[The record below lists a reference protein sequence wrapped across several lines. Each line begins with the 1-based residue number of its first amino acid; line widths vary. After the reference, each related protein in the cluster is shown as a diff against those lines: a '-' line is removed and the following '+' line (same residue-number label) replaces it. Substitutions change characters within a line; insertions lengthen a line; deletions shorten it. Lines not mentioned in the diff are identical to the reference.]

1 MALPRALIEMAVEG
15 AAESQRRIESV
26 GDALRRMNGESLER
40 ISGQLGSLGDRYSN
54 LQSTIG
60 NVAGFTVAG
69 VSLASLAARITGV
82 MDSMGQLDDLSQK
95 IGSTVE
101 SLSQIQKVAK
111 AFGADFGGTVDPA
124 LVKLAR
130 GLTTLDDKSSK
141 TAKALS
147 ALGISAN
154 TLSDPGQV
162 FIEVAKSLQNY
173 ADGSGKAALAN
184 DLFEESGV
192 KLLPFMNDL
201 AETVDGFSTIS
212 AESVTQV
219 ASLQDQ
225 FGMLGVRTDEAF
237 EAITAAALP
246 ALSGL
251 AKGFSDVIQKQDG
264 LIDSGEIADWAKMTA
279 MGIARV
285 ADVAVLAVRSFSA
298 ISSSVQVVAADL
310 KVLWTA
316 SPARMAYSAAN
327 GGSPLEELK
336 KTVAER
342 NQVLEAANKK
352 LSDFYNSRGDIFS
365 SALAGYFENEGK
377 DAAPGAPA
385 EGPGKKTLSYKSN
398 GGNASKDAEKQAAA
412 YQNLVKA
419 IQAKIAAANLELS
432 GGESLSASQQEQ
444 LKLTELLAEMKGKLT
459 PIQYALLESEGK
471 ELVTKL
477 EVIEANKRA
486 AEGLE
491 SYTKSMAA
499 YDTSVAKAI
508 ESAMTEAASNEQLAL
523 TFGKT
528 KGQIEAMELAEL
540 EYQRTQASSS
550 GLTLKQIENLDK
562 LIAAK
567 QRSATALGKI
577 DGLEASKKSIE
588 QLDEFLDPAK
598 AQSFGEALRESLG
611 GAGTA
616 LSALTSTLD
625 GFGKRQ
631 AEIDKHRATAER
643 ERLTGAMSEQK
654 YISDIARLNEMETKN
669 RLSGYGDMAGA
680 AAGFFGEQS
689 RGYQALM
696 TVSKVFHAAE
706 LAMTMAELVP
716 KGIAAVLNQ
725 GTGDPYSAFGRM
737 AAMAAVV
744 AGLGVAIG
752 SVSGGSSVSLSES
765 RQKTQGTG
773 TVLGSDAKSGSIARA
788 LAEIEQSS
796 QDTLGVNNDMLISL
810 RNIESGIDRFASLL
824 VRTTGVTGD
833 FGKDMNKNVFDSK
846 AIGIGGA
853 AAGAVGGAMAGA
865 YVGMGTSQIGLL
877 LGGPIGMALGAA
889 LGAVI
894 GKTFIGKALG
904 SVFGG
909 KKTVE
914 DTGFT
919 LDKSSFGSILAG
931 GVNAFQYADIKK
943 DGGWFGKDKTDVQ
956 RAGLGAEG
964 NRQIASVLT
973 SLYDTVFEAGTI
985 LGLGADSFNA
995 QLSSFVVDIG
1005 KVSLKGLSDDE
1016 IQKEL
1021 QAVFSKVGDSLA
1033 ASGVAGLESFQKVGE
1048 GYLETLARVA
1058 SNYQSLDAIMASI
1071 GTTVG
1076 AAGIASVPARER
1088 LIDMSGGISAL
1099 ASQVSSFADNFLTEA
1114 ERLAPIQK
1122 YVTEQLAGMGLA
1134 WVDTRAEF
1142 KNAALGIDKTTE
1154 AGAKQFTVMMSLADA
1169 FAEVYPAA
1177 KDVTKSMQEIADER
1191 KDLQDQLDELTMT
1204 PVELSG
1210 KARANVDTSNKP
1222 LYDEVQAAVVARDAR
1237 ALEIQIMGLSGDKA
1251 GELAAIRAQELAG
1264 MNPLLRAR
1272 QEHIYALQDEAT
1284 ALQLANQVR
1293 SQEAQVLE
1301 LLGDKAGALKIQ
1313 RELELEGMNPLLR
1326 ARQKHIYSLQDE
1338 AEALQTNNAV
1348 LDVQAQI
1355 YELTGNKAGAAAML
1369 VQQQAIA
1376 LAALDPA
1383 LRGVTQ
1389 NLWDLQGAAK
1399 TADQVKTDAG
1409 TLIGVVDSSYDT
1421 LEKVVG
1427 RYQKSI
1433 QSEITVRTKS
1443 LEKIKSVSDSLRS
1456 TIDGM
1461 RGPGA
1466 AVVERTRAQS
1476 DLSSFLAAARAGGML
1491 PDSNKLQA
1499 VLSVLA
1505 QDASEQFAS
1514 FADYQA
1520 DFYATKN
1527 VMTDLASISDAAL
1540 SVEER
1545 TLKSLESQLNSYE
1558 LMLEREQKQIDEL
1571 KGISTT
1577 GLSIHQAILALHS
1590 SVQAAASNPVNASMG
1605 AINKAYQSTLG
1616 RVPDAAGMEYWTGR
1630 AAAGSS
1636 ISDIVDAISNSSE
1649 AKNTPEAKI
1658 KALYQSTFGRPADAA
1673 GLKYWIKR
1681 AAAGTSYGTIEQGLK
1696 ESNEYKAKTKVP
1708 GYATG
1713 GDHAGGWRIV
1723 GENGPE
1729 LEATGAARIFNASQT
1744 QDMMR
1749 RVAGPSENNEV
1760 LSAAVDRLRREVEA
1774 LRKEAWEF
1782 GYQTAKNTSR
1792 SASSLEHID
1801 RVGIEIK
1808 EGQIV

>member
-154 TLSDPGQV
+154 MLSDPGQV

-377 DAAPGAPA
+377 GAPPGAPA
-385 EGPGKKTLSYKSN
+385 EGPGKKTLAYISN

-419 IQAKIAAANLELS
+419 IQAKIAATNLELS
-432 GGESLSASQQEQ
+432 AGESLSASQQEQ

-471 ELVTKL
+471 ELVMKL

-616 LSALTSTLD
+616 LSALSSTLD

-654 YISDIARLNEMETKN
+654 YIADIARLNEMETKN

-810 RNIESGIDRFASLL
+810 RNIESGIGQFASLL

-833 FGKDMNKNVFDSK
+833 FGKDMNKGAFDSK
-846 AIGIGGA
+846 AVGIGGA

-865 YVGMGTSQIGLL
+865 YVGMGASQIGLL
-877 LGGPIGMALGAA
+877 LGGPIGMALGAV

-894 GKTFIGKALG
+894 GKTFVGKALG

-909 KKTVE
+909 KQTVE

-919 LDKSSFGSILAG
+919 LDESSFGSILAG
-931 GVNAFQYADIKK
+931 GVKASQYADIKK
-943 DGGWFGKDKTDVQ
+943 DGGWFGSDKTSVKME
-956 RAGLGAEG
+956 GLGAEG

-973 SLYDTVFEAGTI
+973 SLYDTVFKAGTI
-985 LGLGADSFNA
+985 LGLGADRFNA

-1016 IQKEL
+1016 IQEEL

-1058 SNYQSLDAIMASI
+1058 SNYQTLDAIMASI

-1134 WVDTRAEF
+1134 WVDTSAEF

-1154 AGAKQFTVMMSLADA
+1154 AGAKQFTAMMSLADA
-1169 FAEVYPAA
+1169 FAKVYPAV
-1177 KDVTKSMQEIADER
+1177 KDLSMSLEEIADQR
-1191 KDLQDQLDELTMT
+1191 ATLQDRLDELTMT
-1204 PVELSG
+1204 REQLLA
-1210 KARANVDTSNKP
+1210 KERDTLHDTNRP
-1222 LYDEVQAAVVARDAR
+1222 LWDRIQSLQA
-1237 ALEIQIMGLSGDKA
+1237 E
-1251 GELAAIRAQELAG
+1251 AAAQEKIAQERTTLQEQLDQLTMTREQLLA
-1264 MNPLLRAR
+1264 
-1272 QEHIYALQDEAT
+1272 
-1284 ALQLANQVR
+1284 
-1293 SQEAQVLE
+1293 
-1301 LLGDKAGALKIQ
+1301 
-1313 RELELEGMNPLLR
+1313 RER
-1326 ARQKHIYSLQDE
+1326 
-1338 AEALQTNNAV
+1338 
-1348 LDVQAQI
+1348 
-1355 YELTGNKAGAAAML
+1355 
-1369 VQQQAIA
+1369 
-1376 LAALDPA
+1376 AALDEGNRP
-1383 LRGVTQ
+1383 
-1389 NLWDLQGAAK
+1389 LWDRIQALQAEKDATLSAKDVAAGLMS
-1399 TADQVKTDAG
+1399 D
-1409 TLIGVVDSSYDT
+1409 VDSAFAV
-1421 LEKVVG
+1421 LERAVD
-1427 RYQKSI
+1427 RERTAIQKQVATHTEAANKI
-1433 QSEITVRTKS
+1433 RT
-1443 LEKIKSVSDSLRS
+1443 VSDSLRS
-1456 TIDGM
+1456 TINGM
-1461 RGPGA
+1461 RGPDA
-1466 AVVERTRAQS
+1466 EVMERTRAQS
-1476 DLSSFLAAARAGGML
+1476 DLQGFLAIARAGGML
-1491 PDSNKLQA
+1491 PDSDKLQA
-1499 VLSVLA
+1499 VLSVLT

-1527 VMTDLASISDAAL
+1527 TMADLASISDAAL

-1545 TLKSLESQLNSYE
+1545 TLKSLESQLSSYE
-1558 LMLEREQKQIDEL
+1558 QMLEREQEQIDQL
-1571 KGISTT
+1571 NGISTT
-1577 GLSIHQAILALHS
+1577 ALSIHQAILALHS
-1590 SVQAAASNPVNASMG
+1590 AVQAAASNPVNASAS
-1605 AINKAYQSTLG
+1605 AISNAYQSTLG
-1616 RVPDAAGMEYWTGR
+1616 RTPDAAGMQYWTDR
-1630 AAAGSS
+1630 ATAGSS
-1636 ISDIVDAISNSSE
+1636 ISDIVGAISNS
-1649 AKNTPEAKI
+1649 PEAKI

-1673 GLKYWIKR
+1673 GLKYWMER

-1696 ESNEYKAKTKVP
+1696 DSNEYKTRAKVP

-1713 GDHAGGWRIV
+1713 GDHDGGWRIV

-1744 QDMMR
+1744 RDLMSR
-1749 RVAGPSENNEV
+1749 FSNPVDN
-1760 LSAAVDRLRREVEA
+1760 SAALMNEIRA
-1774 LRKEAWEF
+1774 LRQEVASFHRDNSDENLSIARHAMNTASGLDDALNGDKPFAMKIIQEEAI
-1782 GYQTAKNTSR
+1782 Q
-1792 SASSLEHID
+1792 
-1801 RVGIEIK
+1801 
-1808 EGQIV
+1808 

>member
-1 MALPRALIEMAVEG
+1 MALPRALIELAVQG

-60 NVAGFTVAG
+60 NVAGFAVAG

-82 MDSMGQLDDLSQK
+82 MDSMGELDDLSQK
-95 IGSTVE
+95 IGTSVE
-101 SLSQIQKVAK
+101 RLSQIQKVAK
-111 AFGADFGGTVDPA
+111 AFGADFAGSIDPA

-130 GLTTLDDKSSK
+130 GLTTVDEKSSK
-141 TAKALS
+141 TGKALA

-154 TLSDPGQV
+154 TLSDPGEIMVQ
-162 FIEVAKSLQNY
+162 VAKSLQQY
-173 ADGSGKAALAN
+173 EDGSAKAAIVN
-184 DLFEESGV
+184 DLFGKSAAD
-192 KLLPFMNDL
+192 LMPFLNDL
-201 AETVDGFSTIS
+201 SETVDGFSTIS

-225 FGMLGVRTDEAF
+225 FGMLGVRTTEAF
-237 EAITAAALP
+237 EAVTVAALP

-251 AKGFSDVIQKQDG
+251 AKGFADAIEAKDG
-264 LIDSGEIADWAKMTA
+264 LIDGSEIAEWASMTA

-285 ADVAVLAVRSFSA
+285 ADVGLLAVRTFSA

-342 NQVLEAANKK
+342 NQVLDAANKK
-352 LSDFYNSRGDIFS
+352 LSDFYNARGDVFS
-365 SALAGYFENEGK
+365 SKVAGYLSSKVG
-377 DAAPGAPA
+377 DRAPSSPTA
-385 EGPGKKTLSYKSN
+385 EPGKNRLSYKS
-398 GGNASKDAEKQAAA
+398 GDDDAAKDAEKQANA

-419 IQAKIAAANLELS
+419 IQEKIAVANLELS
-432 GGESLSASQQEQ
+432 AGAPLTASQQEQ

-459 PIQYALLESEGK
+459 PIQYAVLESEGK

-477 EVIEANKRA
+477 EVIESNKRA

-491 SYTKSMAA
+491 SYTKSMVA
-499 YDTSVAKAI
+499 YETSVAKAI
-508 ESAMTEAASNEQLAL
+508 ENALTEAGSNEQLAL

-540 EYQRTQASSS
+540 EYQKTQAASN
-550 GLTLKQIENLDK
+550 GLTLKQIEDLDK

-567 QRSATALGKI
+567 KRSASALGKVE
-577 DGLEASKKSIE
+577 GLEASKKSIE
-588 QLDEFLDPAK
+588 ELDAFLDPAK

-616 LSALTSTLD
+616 LSALSSTLD

-654 YISDIARLNEMETKN
+654 YIADIARLNEMETKN

-689 RGYQALM
+689 RGYQVLM

-752 SVSGGSSVSLSES
+752 GVSGGSSVSLSES
-765 RQKTQGTG
+765 RQKEQGTG

-788 LAEIEQSS
+788 LAEIEQAS
-796 QDTLGVNNDMLISL
+796 QETLGVNNDMLISL
-810 RNIESGIDRFASLL
+810 RNIESGIGRFASLL

-833 FGKDMNKNVFDSK
+833 FGKELNKGAFDSK

-853 AAGAVGGAMAGA
+853 AAGGIGGAMAGA

-877 LGGPIGMALGAA
+877 LGGPIGMALGAV

-909 KKTVE
+909 KQTVE

-919 LDKSSFGSILAG
+919 LEKSSFGSILAG
-931 GVNAFQYADIKK
+931 GVSASQYADVKK
-943 DGGWFGKDKTDVQ
+943 DGGWFGSDKTSVKTE
-956 RAGLGAEG
+956 GLGAEG

-1016 IQKEL
+1016 IQEEL

-1134 WVDTRAEF
+1134 WVDTSAEF

-1154 AGAKQFTVMMSLADA
+1154 AGAKQFTAMMSLADA
-1169 FAEVYPAA
+1169 FAKVYPAV
-1177 KDVTKSMQEIADER
+1177 KDLSMSLEEIADQR
-1191 KDLQDQLDELTMT
+1191 GTLQDQLDELTMT
-1204 PVELSG
+1204 REQLLA
-1210 KARANVDTSNKP
+1210 KERAALHESNRP
-1222 LYDEVQAAVVARDAR
+1222 LWDRIQALNAEKDASLAAQAAAQSAKDVAAGLMGAVDSAFAVLQRVVD
-1237 ALEIQIMGLSGDKA
+1237 
-1251 GELAAIRAQELAG
+1251 
-1264 MNPLLRAR
+1264 
-1272 QEHIYALQDEAT
+1272 
-1284 ALQLANQVR
+1284 
-1293 SQEAQVLE
+1293 
-1301 LLGDKAGALKIQ
+1301 
-1313 RELELEGMNPLLR
+1313 RER
-1326 ARQKHIYSLQDE
+1326 K
-1338 AEALQTNNAV
+1338 ALQT
-1348 LDVQAQI
+1348 QI
-1355 YELTGNKAGAAAML
+1355 ATHTEAA
-1369 VQQQAIA
+1369 
-1376 LAALDPA
+1376 
-1383 LRGVTQ
+1383 
-1389 NLWDLQGAAK
+1389 N
-1399 TADQVKTDAG
+1399 
-1409 TLIGVVDSSYDT
+1409 
-1421 LEKVVG
+1421 
-1427 RYQKSI
+1427 SI
-1433 QSEITVRTKS
+1433 R
-1443 LEKIKSVSDSLRS
+1443 SVSDSLRS
-1456 TIDGM
+1456 TINGM

-1466 AVVERTRAQS
+1466 EVMERTRAQS
-1476 DLSSFLAAARAGGML
+1476 DLQGFVAIARAGGML
-1491 PDSNKLQA
+1491 PDSDKLQA
-1499 VLSVLA
+1499 VLSVLT
-1505 QDASEQFAS
+1505 QDASDQFAS

-1520 DFYATKN
+1520 DFYATKSA
-1527 VMTDLASISDAAL
+1527 MADLASISDSAL

-1545 TLKSLESQLNSYE
+1545 TLQSLESQLTSYE
-1558 LMLEREQKQIDEL
+1558 LMLEQEQEQIDKL
-1571 KGISTT
+1571 NGISTT
-1577 GLSIHQAILALHS
+1577 ALSIHQAILALHS
-1590 SVQAAASNPVNASMG
+1590 SVLAAASNPINASTN
-1605 AINKAYQSTLG
+1605 AISNAYQSTLG
-1616 RVPDAAGMEYWTGR
+1616 RTPDAAGMQYWTDR

-1636 ISDIVDAISNSSE
+1636 ISDIVGAIGSSS
-1649 AKNTPEAKI
+1649 EAKI
-1658 KALYQSTFGRPADAA
+1658 KALYQSTLGRPADAA
-1673 GLKYWIKR
+1673 GLNYWMER

-1696 ESNEYKAKTKVP
+1696 ESREYKAQPKVP
-1708 GYATG
+1708 GYAAG
-1713 GDHAGGWRIV
+1713 GDHGGGWRIV

-1729 LEATGAARIFNASQT
+1729 LEATGPARIFNAGQT
-1744 QDMMR
+1744 QDLMR
-1749 RVAGPSENNEV
+1749 RLATPSEGSGALVAEIRSLRGEV
-1760 LSAAVDRLRREVEA
+1760 AA
-1774 LRKEAWEF
+1774 LREQASRVA
-1782 GYQTAKNTSR
+1782 TATESTAR
-1792 SASSLEHID
+1792 SS
-1801 RVGIEIK
+1801 
-1808 EGQIV
+1808 GQFADQFENATDGGNAFKSEVINVVRTRTVV

>member
-1 MALPRALIEMAVEG
+1 MALPRALIELAVEG

-82 MDSMGQLDDLSQK
+82 MDSMGELDDLSQK
-95 IGSTVE
+95 IGTSVE
-101 SLSQIQKVAK
+101 RLSQIQKVAK
-111 AFGADFGGTVDPA
+111 AFGADFAGSIDPA
-124 LVKLAR
+124 LVKLAK
-130 GLTTLDDKSSK
+130 GLTSVDEKSSK
-141 TAKALS
+141 TGKALA

-154 TLSDPGQV
+154 TLSDPGEIMVQ
-162 FIEVAKSLQNY
+162 VAKSLQQY
-173 ADGSGKAALAN
+173 EDGSAKAAIVN
-184 DLFEESGV
+184 DLFGKSAAD
-192 KLLPFMNDL
+192 LLPFLNDL
-201 AETVDGFSTIS
+201 SETVDGFSTIS

-225 FGMLGVRTDEAF
+225 FGMLGVRTNEAF
-237 EAITAAALP
+237 EAVTAAALP

-251 AKGFSDVIQKQDG
+251 AKGFADAIEAKDG
-264 LIDSGEIADWAKMTA
+264 LIDGGEIADWASMTA

-285 ADVAVLAVRSFSA
+285 ADVGLLAVRTFSA

-342 NQVLEAANKK
+342 NQVLDAANKK
-352 LSDFYNSRGDIFS
+352 LSEFYNARADVFS
-365 SALAGYFENEGK
+365 SKVASFLAPKVGDVSPNTPTAALGK
-377 DAAPGAPA
+377 TA
-385 EGPGKKTLSYKSN
+385 LSYKSS
-398 GGNASKDAEKQAAA
+398 GDDAGKDADKQANA

-432 GGESLSASQQEQ
+432 AGEPLSASQQEQ
-444 LKLTELLAEMKGKLT
+444 LKLTELLAEIKGKLT

-477 EVIEANKRA
+477 EVIESNKRA

-499 YDTSVAKAI
+499 YETSVAKAI
-508 ESAMTEAASNEQLAL
+508 ENALTEAASNEQLAL

-528 KGQIEAMELAEL
+528 KGQIEATELAEL
-540 EYQRTQASSS
+540 EYQKTQAASN
-550 GLTLKQIENLDK
+550 GLTLKQIEDLDK

-567 QRSATALGKI
+567 KRSASALGKV

-588 QLDEFLDPAK
+588 ELDAFLDPAK

-643 ERLTGAMSEQK
+643 ERLSGAMSEQK
-654 YISDIARLNEMETKN
+654 YIADIARLNEMETKN

-765 RQKTQGTG
+765 RQKEQGTG

-810 RNIESGIDRFASLL
+810 RNIESGIGQFASLL

-833 FGKDMNKNVFDSK
+833 FGKDMNKGAFDSK

-865 YVGMGTSQIGLL
+865 YVGMGASQIGLL
-877 LGGPIGMALGAA
+877 LGGPIGMALGAV

-909 KKTVE
+909 KQTVE

-919 LDKSSFGSILAG
+919 MDKSSFGSILGG
-931 GVNAFQYADIKK
+931 GVKASQYADIKK
-943 DGGWFGKDKTDVQ
+943 DGGWFSSDKTSVKME
-956 RAGLGAEG
+956 GLGDEG

-973 SLYDTVFEAGTI
+973 SLYDTVFKAGTI
-985 LGLGADSFNA
+985 LGMGADSFNA

-1016 IQKEL
+1016 IQEEL

-1134 WVDTRAEF
+1134 WVDTSAEF

-1154 AGAKQFTVMMSLADA
+1154 AGAKQFTAMMSLADA
-1169 FAEVYPAA
+1169 FAKVYPAV
-1177 KDVTKSMQEIADER
+1177 KDLSMSLEEIADQR
-1191 KDLQDQLDELTMT
+1191 ATLQDRLDELTMT
-1204 PVELSG
+1204 REQLLAKERDTLHDTNRPLWDRIQSLQAEAAAQEKIAQERTTLQEQLDQLTMTREQLL
-1210 KARANVDTSNKP
+1210 ARERAALDEGNRP
-1222 LYDEVQAAVVARDAR
+1222 LWDRIQALNAEKDASLAVQAAAQSANDVAA
-1237 ALEIQIMGLSGDKA
+1237 GLMSDVDKA
-1251 GELAAIRAQELAG
+1251 FSVLQRAV
-1264 MNPLLRAR
+1264 
-1272 QEHIYALQDEAT
+1272 D
-1284 ALQLANQVR
+1284 
-1293 SQEAQVLE
+1293 
-1301 LLGDKAGALKIQ
+1301 
-1313 RELELEGMNPLLR
+1313 RER
-1326 ARQKHIYSLQDE
+1326 K
-1338 AEALQTNNAV
+1338 ALQTQVATHTE
-1348 LDVQAQI
+1348 AA
-1355 YELTGNKAGAAAML
+1355 NK
-1369 VQQQAIA
+1369 I
-1376 LAALDPA
+1376 
-1383 LRGVTQ
+1383 
-1389 NLWDLQGAAK
+1389 
-1399 TADQVKTDAG
+1399 
-1409 TLIGVVDSSYDT
+1409 
-1421 LEKVVG
+1421 
-1427 RYQKSI
+1427 
-1433 QSEITVRTKS
+1433 RT
-1443 LEKIKSVSDSLRS
+1443 VSDSLRS
-1456 TIDGM
+1456 TINGM
-1461 RGPGA
+1461 RGPGDE
-1466 AVVERTRAQS
+1466 VMERTRAQS
-1476 DLSSFLAAARAGGML
+1476 DLQGFLAIARAGGML
-1491 PDSNKLQA
+1491 PDSDKLQA
-1499 VLSVLA
+1499 VLSVLT
-1505 QDASEQFAS
+1505 QDASAQFAS

-1520 DFYATKN
+1520 DFYSTKN
-1527 VMTDLASISDAAL
+1527 TMADLASISDAAL

-1545 TLKSLESQLNSYE
+1545 TLKSLESQLSSYE
-1558 LMLEREQKQIDEL
+1558 QMLEREQEQIDQL
-1571 KGISTT
+1571 NGISTT
-1577 GLSIHQAILALHS
+1577 ALSIHQAILALHS
-1590 SVQAAASNPVNASMG
+1590 AVQAAASNPVNASAS
-1605 AINKAYQSTLG
+1605 AISNAYQSTLG
-1616 RVPDAAGMEYWTGR
+1616 RAPDAAGMQYWNDR

-1636 ISDIVDAISNSSE
+1636 ISDIVGAISNS
-1649 AKNTPEAKI
+1649 PEAKI

-1673 GLKYWIKR
+1673 GLKYWMER

-1696 ESNEYKAKTKVP
+1696 ESSEYKVKTKVP

-1729 LEATGAARIFNASQT
+1729 LEATGAARIFNTSQT

-1749 RVAGPSENNEV
+1749 RVAGPSENNEG

-1782 GYQTAKNTSR
+1782 GYQTAKNTGR

-1801 RVGIEIK
+1801 RVGVEIK
-1808 EGQIV
+1808 EGQTV

>member
-95 IGSTVE
+95 IGSSVE

-130 GLTTLDDKSSK
+130 GLTTVDDKSSK
-141 TAKALS
+141 VAKALS

-377 DAAPGAPA
+377 GAAPGAPA
-385 EGPGKKTLSYKSN
+385 EGPGKKTLAYKSN

-432 GGESLSASQQEQ
+432 AGESLSASQQEQ
-444 LKLTELLAEMKGKLT
+444 LKLTELLTEMKGKLT

-491 SYTKSMAA
+491 SYTKSMAT

-567 QRSATALGKI
+567 QRSATSLGKI

-654 YISDIARLNEMETKN
+654 YIADIARLNEMETKN

-810 RNIESGIDRFASLL
+810 RNIESGIGQFASLL

-833 FGKDMNKNVFDSK
+833 FGKDMNKGAFDSK
-846 AIGIGGA
+846 AVGIGGA

-865 YVGMGTSQIGLL
+865 YVGMGASQIGLL
-877 LGGPIGMALGAA
+877 LGGPIGMALGAV

-909 KKTVE
+909 KQTVE

-931 GVNAFQYADIKK
+931 GVKASQYADVKK
-943 DGGWFGKDKTDVQ
+943 DGGWFGSDKNSVKME
-956 RAGLGAEG
+956 GLGAEG

-973 SLYDTVFEAGTI
+973 SLYDTVFKAGTI

-1016 IQKEL
+1016 IQEEL

-1058 SNYQSLDAIMASI
+1058 SNYQTLDAIMASI

-1134 WVDTRAEF
+1134 WVDTSAEF

-1154 AGAKQFTVMMSLADA
+1154 AGAKQFTAMMSLADA
-1169 FAEVYPAA
+1169 FAKVYPAV
-1177 KDVTKSMQEIADER
+1177 KDLSMSLEEIADQR
-1191 KDLQDQLDELTMT
+1191 ATLQDRLDELTMT
-1204 PVELSG
+1204 REQLLA
-1210 KARANVDTSNKP
+1210 KERDTLHDTNRP
-1222 LYDEVQAAVVARDAR
+1222 LWDRIQSLQA
-1237 ALEIQIMGLSGDKA
+1237 E
-1251 GELAAIRAQELAG
+1251 AAAQEKIAQERTTLQEQLDQLTMTREQLLA
-1264 MNPLLRAR
+1264 
-1272 QEHIYALQDEAT
+1272 
-1284 ALQLANQVR
+1284 
-1293 SQEAQVLE
+1293 
-1301 LLGDKAGALKIQ
+1301 
-1313 RELELEGMNPLLR
+1313 RER
-1326 ARQKHIYSLQDE
+1326 
-1338 AEALQTNNAV
+1338 
-1348 LDVQAQI
+1348 
-1355 YELTGNKAGAAAML
+1355 
-1369 VQQQAIA
+1369 
-1376 LAALDPA
+1376 AALDEGNRP
-1383 LRGVTQ
+1383 
-1389 NLWDLQGAAK
+1389 LWDRIQALQAEKDATLSAKDVAA
-1399 TADQVKTDAG
+1399 DLMSD
-1409 TLIGVVDSSYDT
+1409 VDSAFSVLQRAVDRERT
-1421 LEKVVG
+1421 AI
-1427 RYQKSI
+1427 QKQVATHTEAANKI
-1433 QSEITVRTKS
+1433 RT
-1443 LEKIKSVSDSLRS
+1443 VSDSLRS
-1456 TIDGM
+1456 TINGM

-1466 AVVERTRAQS
+1466 EVMERTRAQS
-1476 DLSSFLAAARAGGML
+1476 DLQGFLAIARAGGML
-1491 PDSNKLQA
+1491 PDSDKLQA
-1499 VLSVLA
+1499 VLSVLT
-1505 QDASEQFAS
+1505 QDASAQFAS

-1520 DFYATKN
+1520 DFYSTKN
-1527 VMTDLASISDAAL
+1527 TMADLASLSDAAL

-1545 TLKSLESQLNSYE
+1545 TLKSLESQLSSYE
-1558 LMLEREQKQIDEL
+1558 QMLEREQEQIDQL
-1571 KGISTT
+1571 NGISTT
-1577 GLSIHQAILALHS
+1577 ALSIHQAILALHS
-1590 SVQAAASNPVNASMG
+1590 AVQAAASNPVNASAS
-1605 AINKAYQSTLG
+1605 AISNAYQSTLG
-1616 RVPDAAGMEYWTGR
+1616 RAPDAAGMQYWNDR

-1636 ISDIVDAISNSSE
+1636 ISDIVGAISNS
-1649 AKNTPEAKI
+1649 PEAKI

-1673 GLKYWIKR
+1673 GLKYWMER

-1696 ESNEYKAKTKVP
+1696 ESNEYKAKRKVP
-1708 GYATG
+1708 GYAAG
-1713 GDHAGGWRIV
+1713 GDHGGGWRIV

-1744 QDMMR
+1744 RNLMSR
-1749 RVAGPSENNEV
+1749 FNNPNDN
-1760 LSAAVDRLRREVEA
+1760 SAALAAEVSRLRKHNETKDQA
-1774 LRKEAWEF
+1774 LERALAAI
-1782 GYQTAKNTSR
+1782 AKNTMVT
-1792 SASSLEHID
+1792 ADLLERWETIGSPKE
-1801 RVGIEIK
+1801 RIK
-1808 EGQIV
+1808 

>member
-69 VSLASLAARITGV
+69 VSLASLAARITGT
-82 MDSMGQLDDLSQK
+82 MDSMAELDDLSQK
-95 IGSTVE
+95 IGTSVE
-101 SLSQIQKVAK
+101 RLSQIQKVSK
-111 AFGADFGGTVDPA
+111 AFGVDFAGSVDPA

-130 GLTTLDDKSSK
+130 GLTTVDDKSSK
-141 TAKALS
+141 TAKALA

-154 TLSDPGQV
+154 TMSDPG
-162 FIEVAKSLQNY
+162 EVMVEIAKSLQQY
-173 ADGSGKAALAN
+173 EDGSAKAAVMN
-184 DLFEESGV
+184 DLLGKSSAD
-192 KLLPFMNDL
+192 LLPFLNDL
-201 AETVDGFSTIS
+201 AESVDGFSTVS

-237 EAITAAALP
+237 QAVTAAALP
-246 ALSGL
+246 ALSAL
-251 AKGFSDVIQKQDG
+251 AKGFSDVMQKQDG
-264 LIDSGEIADWAKMTA
+264 LIDSGEIADWAKMAA

-336 KTVAER
+336 KSVAER

-365 SALAGYFENEGK
+365 SAVAGYFSNEGK
-377 DAAPGAPA
+377 GAAPVAQPP
-385 EGPGKKTLSYKSN
+385 GPGKKPFSYKSS
-398 GGNASKDAEKQAAA
+398 GDDDAKDAEKQANA

-432 GGESLSASQQEQ
+432 AGESLSASQQEQ

-616 LSALTSTLD
+616 LSALSSTLD

-654 YISDIARLNEMETKN
+654 YIADIARLNEMETKN

-833 FGKDMNKNVFDSK
+833 FGKDMNKGVFDSK
-846 AIGIGGA
+846 AIGVGGA

-877 LGGPIGMALGAA
+877 LGGPIGMALGAV

-909 KKTVE
+909 KQTVE

-931 GVNAFQYADIKK
+931 GVKASQYADVKK
-943 DGGWFGKDKTDVQ
+943 DGGWFGSDKTSVKME
-956 RAGLGAEG
+956 GLGAEG

-1016 IQKEL
+1016 IQEEL

-1134 WVDTRAEF
+1134 WVDTSAEF

-1154 AGAKQFTVMMSLADA
+1154 AGAKQFTAMMSLADA
-1169 FAEVYPAA
+1169 FAKVYPAV
-1177 KDVTKSMQEIADER
+1177 KDLSMSLEEIADQR
-1191 KDLQDQLDELTMT
+1191 ATLQDRLDELTMT
-1204 PVELSG
+1204 REQLLAKERDTLHDTNRPLWDRIQSLQAEAAAQEKISQERTTLQEQLDQLTMTREQLL
-1210 KARANVDTSNKP
+1210 ARERAALDDTNRPLWDRIQSLQAEAAAQEKIAQERTTLQEQLDQLTMTREQLLARERAALDDSNRP
-1222 LYDEVQAAVVARDAR
+1222 LWDRIQALNAEKDASLAAQAAVQSANDVAAVLMSDV
-1237 ALEIQIMGLSGDKA
+1237 DKA
-1251 GELAAIRAQELAG
+1251 FSVLQRAV
-1264 MNPLLRAR
+1264 
-1272 QEHIYALQDEAT
+1272 D
-1284 ALQLANQVR
+1284 
-1293 SQEAQVLE
+1293 
-1301 LLGDKAGALKIQ
+1301 
-1313 RELELEGMNPLLR
+1313 RER
-1326 ARQKHIYSLQDE
+1326 K
-1338 AEALQTNNAV
+1338 ALQTQVATHTE
-1348 LDVQAQI
+1348 AA
-1355 YELTGNKAGAAAML
+1355 NK
-1369 VQQQAIA
+1369 I
-1376 LAALDPA
+1376 
-1383 LRGVTQ
+1383 
-1389 NLWDLQGAAK
+1389 
-1399 TADQVKTDAG
+1399 
-1409 TLIGVVDSSYDT
+1409 
-1421 LEKVVG
+1421 
-1427 RYQKSI
+1427 
-1433 QSEITVRTKS
+1433 RT
-1443 LEKIKSVSDSLRS
+1443 VSDSLHS

-1466 AVVERTRAQS
+1466 EVMERTRAQS
-1476 DLSSFLAAARAGGML
+1476 DLQGFLAIARAGGML
-1491 PDSNKLQA
+1491 PDSDKLQA
-1499 VLSVLA
+1499 VLSVLT
-1505 QDASEQFAS
+1505 QDASAQFAS
-1514 FADYQA
+1514 LADYQA
-1520 DFYATKN
+1520 DFYSTKN
-1527 VMTDLASISDAAL
+1527 TMADLASLSDAAL

-1545 TLKSLESQLNSYE
+1545 TLKSLESQLSSYE
-1558 LMLEREQKQIDEL
+1558 QMLEREQEQIDQL
-1571 KGISTT
+1571 NGISTT
-1577 GLSIHQAILALHS
+1577 ALSIHQAILALHS
-1590 SVQAAASNPVNASMG
+1590 AVQAAASNPVNASAS
-1605 AINKAYQSTLG
+1605 AISNAYQSTLG
-1616 RVPDAAGMEYWTGR
+1616 RAPDAAGMQYWNDR

-1636 ISDIVDAISNSSE
+1636 ISDIVGAISNSS
-1649 AKNTPEAKI
+1649 EAKI
-1658 KALYQSTFGRPADAA
+1658 KALYQSTFGRTADAA
-1673 GLKYWIKR
+1673 GLKYWIER

-1749 RVAGPSENNEV
+1749 RVAGPRENNEG

-1782 GYQTAKNTSR
+1782 GYQTAKNTGR

-1801 RVGIEIK
+1801 RVGVEIK
-1808 EGQIV
+1808 EEQIV